1 MNYKFGEKVTGTI
14 WLAGV
19 IAIVFCADLNAGLY
33 MSLSAFIFVLGDKLE
48 SKQAFKEAFI
58 TNLIGLVLL
67 VLSIGLVIT
76 SKMI

>member
-1 MNYKFGEKVTGTI
+1 MNHKFGERVTGAI

-67 VLSIGLVIT
+67 VLSIGLVVT
-76 SKMI
+76 AKMI

>member
-1 MNYKFGEKVTGTI
+1 MNYKFGERLTGAI
-14 WLAGV
+14 WLTGV